1 MAMKKTIRV
10 GIVGSGNAAVFHYAS
25 YLRVTGIPVKVVG
38 VTSRDKTRRETFARS
53 RGIQAFTSL
62 SEMLPEVDL
71 IDNCT
76 PGYAHEPVSIAAFE
90 AGKHVVVE
98 KPFTGYYGPP
108 KDETFAGNR
117 FSKEKMLEGAVAS
130 AGRIIAAAL
139 KSRKKLCY
147 AENWVYAPA
156 VQKEA
161 EILAKSKGQ
170 ILWAHGD
177 QSHSGSPSP
186 AYGIWN
192 LSGGG
197 SIVGKSCHPLTA
209 ILYLKQIEGMTHY
222 GRPIRPK
229 SVSARTHEITR
240 NPRFK
245 DKGFLRTEYKDIEDY
260 CQMHVVFDDDMVADV
275 FASEIVMGGVHNWLE
290 IYANNHRTRCNM
302 SPSNTMELYN
312 PKEEQLAEVYLVE
325 KIGTKQGWSTPA
337 PDEYFMFGYPQ
348 EIQDFI
354 EAVAADGEPKCGI
367 LAASD
372 IVAVMYAAYVSAE
385 RKGTEVEVPFDPAL
399 GS

>member
-1 MAMKKTIRV
+1 MASTIRV
-10 GIVGSGNAAVFHYAS
+10 GMVGSGNAAVFHYAS

-38 VTSRDKTRRETFARS
+38 VTSRDRARCQAFAET
-53 RGIQAFTSL
+53 RGIRAFSSL
-62 SEMLPEVDL
+62 AEMLPEVDV

-98 KPFTGYYGPP
+98 KPFTGCYGPP
-108 KDETFAGNR
+108 EDEAFEGNR
-117 FSKEKMLEGAVAS
+117 FPKEEMLKQAVAG
-130 AGRIIAAAL
+130 AKRIIDAAL
-139 KSRKKLCY
+139 RSRKKLCY

-161 EILAKSKGQ
+161 EILVKSKGQ
-170 ILWAHGD
+170 ILWALGD

-186 AYGIWN
+186 AYGIWK

-209 ILYLKQIEGMTHY
+209 ILYLKQVEGMTHH
-222 GRPIRPK
+222 GKAIRPK
-229 SVSARTHEITR
+229 TVSARTHEITR

-260 CQMHVVFDDDMVADV
+260 GQVHVVFDDGMVADV

-290 IYANNHRTRCNM
+290 IFANNHRTRCNM
-302 SPSNTMELYN
+302 SPSNAMEVYN
-312 PKEEQLAEVYLVE
+312 PKEEQLADVYLVE
-325 KIGTKQGWSTPA
+325 RLGTKQGWSTPA
-337 PDEYFMFGYPQ
+337 PDESFMFGYPQ
-348 EIQDFI
+348 EIQDFM
-354 EAVAADGEPKCGI
+354 EAIATGREPKSGM

-372 IVAVMYAAYVSAE
+372 IVGVLYAAYVSAE
-385 RKGTEVEVPFDPAL
+385 RKGAEVEVPLDPAL
-399 GS
+399 DA

>member
-1 MAMKKTIRV
+1 MEKTIHV

-25 YLRVTGIPVKVVG
+25 YLRVTGISVKVVG
-38 VTSRDKTRRETFARS
+38 VTSLDKAQRENFAKS
-53 RGIQAFTSL
+53 RGIQAFDSL
-62 SEMLPEVDL
+62 TRMLPEVDL

-76 PGYAHEPVSIAAFE
+76 PGYAHEPVSVAAFE
-90 AGKHVVVE
+90 AGKHVIVE

-108 KDETFAGNR
+108 GDEAFEGNR
-117 FSKEKMLEGAVAS
+117 FSKEKMLEGALES
-130 AGRIIAAAL
+130 ARRIIAAAL
-139 KSRKKLCY
+139 KSKKKLCY

-170 ILWAHGD
+170 ILWALGD

-186 AYGIWN
+186 AYGIWK

-209 ILYLKQIEGMTHY
+209 ILYLKQIEGRTHY
-222 GRPIRPK
+222 GRAIRPK

-240 NPRFK
+240 NPRFV
-245 DKGFLRTEYKDIEDY
+245 DKGFLRTDYTDIEDY
-260 CQMHVVFDDDMVADV
+260 GQMHVVFDDGTVADV

-290 IYANNHRTRCNM
+290 IFANNHRTRCNM
-302 SPSNTMELYN
+302 SPSNAMEVYN
-312 PKEEQLAEVYLVE
+312 PKEEQLADVYLVE

-337 PDEYFMFGYPQ
+337 PDENFMFGYPQ

-354 EAVAADGEPKCGI
+354 EAIATDREPKCGM

-372 IVAVMYAAYVSAE
+372 VVAVLYAAYVSAE
-385 RKGTEVEVPFDPAL
+385 RKGAEVEVPLDPAL
-399 GS
+399 

>member
-1 MAMKKTIRV
+1 MEKEIRV

-25 YLRVTGIPVKVVG
+25 YLRVTGFPVKVVG
-38 VTSRDKTRRETFARS
+38 VTSLDKPQCEDFASR
-53 RGIQAFTSL
+53 RGIRAFASL
-62 SEMLPEVDL
+62 SDMLPEVDL

-76 PGYAHEPVSIAAFE
+76 PGYAHEPVSIAGFE

-108 KDETFAGNR
+108 GEGTFEGNR
-117 FSKEKMLEGAVAS
+117 SAKEKMLQEALAS
-130 AGRIIAAAL
+130 AARIIAAAL
-139 KSRKKLCY
+139 KSKKKLCY

-161 EILAKSKGQ
+161 EILTKSKGQ
-170 ILWAHGD
+170 ILWALGD

-186 AYGIWN
+186 AYGIWK

-209 ILYLKQIEGMTHY
+209 ILYLKQIEGVTQH
-222 GRPIRPK
+222 GRAIRPK
-229 SVSARTHEITR
+229 TVSARTHEITR
-240 NPRFK
+240 NPRFI
-245 DKGFLRTEYKDIEDY
+245 DKGFLRIDYKDIEDY
-260 CQMHVVFDDDMVADV
+260 CQVHVVFDDGMVADV

-290 IYANNHRTRCNM
+290 IFANNHRTRCNM
-302 SPSNTMELYN
+302 SPSNAMELYN
-312 PKEEQLAEVYLVE
+312 PKEEQLADVYLVE

-337 PDEYFMFGYPQ
+337 PDENFMFGYPQ

-354 EAVAADGEPKCGI
+354 EAVATGREPKSGM

-372 IVAVMYAAYVSAE
+372 IVGVLYAAYVSAE
-385 RKGTEVEVPFDPAL
+385 RKGAEVEVPLNPAL
-399 GS
+399 